1 MRIVARVKDT
11 SGVRSVRLR
20 YRHVTQYEDYQTL
33 DMHPTA
39 AGDEYAATIPGEF
52 LADPKW
58 DAMYFIEAI
67 VGAGNGGI
75 WPDFR
80 REPPYVFVK
89 LQR

>member
-1 MRIVARVKDT
+1 L
-11 SGVRSVRLR
+11 GGHQGWLR
-20 YRHVTQYEDYQTL
+20 RRCFVE
-33 DMHPTA
+33 
-39 AGDEYAATIPGEF
+39 AGLRFFQATNPGEF
-52 LADPKW
+52 LGAQW

-67 VGAGNGGI
+67 DSAGNGTI